1 MTVQRQPNGNHT
13 LLDKGGFTLFPNAF
27 QYEAPTSVDEAIR
40 LLTEYGYD
48 SKILAGGQSLLPMMK
63 FRIAAPAVLI
73 DVNGIDDLKGWREE
87 NGKLRIGAL
96 TRHAD
101 AEHATELR
109 DRYPLLSRT
118 ARWIADPPIRN
129 RGTICGS
136 LVHADP
142 GSDWGAAMIALRAD
156 VEVQGLEG
164 SRLIPIDEFF
174 VDTFATSLEENE
186 LAVAVHVPTP
196 NGPVAARYMKLERK
210 AGDFAIA
217 ALAVHV
223 VMGKDGRVSEAGI
236 GIGACGP
243 IPLRAAK
250 AEAALVGQPLTEE
263 TISTVSKLVPEDADP
278 ADDLRGSAD
287 YKRDLLR
294 VFAKRALLEIA
305 EELQERVG
313 AE

>member
-1 MTVQRQPNGNHT
+1 MV
-13 LLDKGGFTLFPNAF
+13 FPNAF
-27 QYEAPTSVDEAIR
+27 DYKAPTSVEEAIS

-73 DVNGIDDLKGWREE
+73 DVNNIDELKGWREVD
-87 NGKLRIGAL
+87 GKLRIGAL
-96 TRHAD
+96 TRHAEL
-101 AEHATELR
+101 EHAKELTEK
-109 DRYPLLSRT
+109 YPLLSRT
-118 ARWIADPPIRN
+118 ARWIADPPVRN

-142 GSDWGAAMIALRAD
+142 GSDWGAAMIALRAE
-156 VEVQGLEG
+156 VEVKGPEG

-174 VDTFATSLEENE
+174 VDTFATSMNENE
-186 LAVAVHVPTP
+186 LAVAVHVPAPT
-196 NGPVAARYMKLERK
+196 GPVASRYMKLERK

-217 ALAVHV
+217 ALGVHV
-223 VMGKDGRVSEAGI
+223 ELGNDGRVAKAGF

-250 AEAALVGQPLTEE
+250 AEEALIGQPLTEE
-263 TISTVSKLVPEDADP
+263 VIATVSKLVPEDAEP
-278 ADDLRGSAD
+278 ADDLRGSAA

-294 VFAKRALLEIA
+294 VFAARALREIA
-305 EELQERVG
+305 EELHGKVE
-313 AE
+313 A

>member
-1 MTVQRQPNGNHT
+1 V
-13 LLDKGGFTLFPNAF
+13 FPNAF

-63 FRIAAPAVLI
+63 FHIAAPAVVI
-73 DVNGIDDLKGWREE
+73 DVNGIDDLKGWREVD
-87 NGKLRIGAL
+87 GTLRIGAL
-96 TRHAD
+96 TRHAEL
-101 AEHATELR
+101 EHATELS

-129 RGTICGS
+129 RGTVVGS

-142 GSDWGAAMIALRAD
+142 GSDWGTAMIALRAE
-156 VEVQGLEG
+156 VEVQGPDG
-164 SRLIPIDEFF
+164 SRKIPIDEFF
-174 VDTFATSLEENE
+174 VDTFATSMNENE
-186 LAVAVHVPTP
+186 LAVAVHVATP
-196 NGPVAARYMKLERK
+196 GGPVAARYMKLERK

-223 VMGKDGRVSEAGI
+223 VLGNDGRVAEAGI

-250 AEAALVGQPLTEE
+250 AEAALIGQPLTEE
-263 TISTVSKLVPEDADP
+263 TIATVSKLVPEDSEP
-278 ADDLRGSAD
+278 ADDLRGTAD

-294 VFAKRALLEIA
+294 VFAARALREIA
-305 EELQERVG
+305 EELHGRVG